1 MYKNIPAEL
10 QALRQWVCWRI
21 EDRDGTP
28 TKVPLNP
35 INGHRASVNNPLD
48 WNTFDYAVSM
58 ADRCDGIG
66 FVFTKSDPYCGV
78 DIDGN
83 TEASLGSRTIETLS
97 SYSETSPSG
106 KGVHIITA
114 ARLDGAGR
122 RRNGIELYDQGRF
135 FTFTGKRIN
144 NYGIETRQYE
154 ISQLYDSLG
163 RKEQLTA
170 EHFADKPET
179 KSDSDI
185 IALANAAYNGAK
197 FRDLWDGNWQIH
209 YGNRSQSEAD
219 LALVNIIAFY
229 SDNRAQ
235 IARMFRSSALGQRDK
250 AKRSDYVSWMI
261 RRAFDRKPKAVSLD
275 ELYNKRLEVLSRLG
289 IAP

>member
-10 QALRQWVCWRI
+10 QALRQWVNWRV

-28 TKVPLNP
+28 TKEPLNP
-35 INGHRASVNNPLD
+35 VNGHRASVTNPRN
-48 WNTFDYAVSM
+48 WNTFDYAVAM

-66 FVFTKSDPYCGV
+66 FVFTKLDPYCGV
-78 DIDGN
+78 DIDGSAGS
-83 TEASLGSRTIETLS
+83 ASSEVITSLS

-106 KGVHIITA
+106 KGVHIIAA

-122 RRNGIELYDQGRF
+122 RRAGIELYDQGRF
-135 FTFTGKRIN
+135 FTCTGKRIN
-144 NYGIETRQYE
+144 DHGIESRQNE
-154 ISQLYDSLG
+154 ISKLYNSLG

-170 EHFADKPET
+170 EHFVDKPET

-185 IALANAAYNGAK
+185 FELADAAHNGAK
-197 FRDLWDGNWQIH
+197 FRDLWFGHWQLH

-219 LALVNIIAFY
+219 FALINIIAFY

-261 RRAFDRKPKAVSLD
+261 RRAFDRKPKVVSLD

-289 IAP
+289 IAS

>member
-10 QALRQWVCWRI
+10 QALRQWVNWRV
-21 EDRDGTP
+21 EHRDGKP

-35 INGHRASVNNPLD
+35 VNGHRASVTNPID
-48 WNTFDYAVSM
+48 WNTFDYAVAM
-58 ADRCDGIG
+58 ADWCDGIG

-78 DIDGN
+78 DIDGSAGSA
-83 TEASLGSRTIETLS
+83 ASEVITSLS

-106 KGVHIITA
+106 KGVHIIAA

-144 NYGIETRQYE
+144 DHGIEARQHE

-163 RKEQLTA
+163 RKEELTA

-185 IALANAAYNGAK
+185 FALANAAYNGAK

-219 LALVNIIAFY
+219 FALVNIIAFY

-250 AKRSDYVSWMI
+250 AKRDDYVYKWLI
-261 RRAFDRKPKAVSLD
+261 RKAFDRKPKAVSLD

-289 IAP
+289 IAS